1 MFGVGYKTY
10 KTFKNLFTNN
20 KKLFLEFVNYHKKL
34 VHNLNKKITKIKK
47 KQKIFL
53 FGAHVF
59 SQYLISFGL
68 KIEHVKY
75 ILDNDTNKH
84 GKRLYGTNLKVFSP
98 SLLKKEINPV
108 LILKAGVYNEEIKN
122 DIINNYNS
130 KTIFL

>member
-1 MFGVGYKTY
+1 M
-10 KTFKNLFTNN
+10 
-20 KKLFLEFVNYHKKL
+20 
-34 VHNLNKKITKIKK
+34 
-47 KQKIFL
+47 
-53 FGAHVF
+53 
-59 SQYLISFGL
+59 
-68 KIEHVKY
+68 KY